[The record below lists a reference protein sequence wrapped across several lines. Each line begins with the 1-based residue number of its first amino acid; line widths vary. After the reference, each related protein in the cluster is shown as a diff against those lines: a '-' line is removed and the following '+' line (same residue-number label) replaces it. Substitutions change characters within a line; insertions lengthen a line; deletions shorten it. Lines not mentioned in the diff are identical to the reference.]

1 MKIYFDKLY
10 KDDRK
15 SELCGLCVPFAKGV
29 LQESDVSTIRVL
41 DVDRSL
47 QTQAQITSKWDDGSI
62 RYIYLRFLADIPGN
76 DGKELLLTIKGDPE
90 YDRALETGTT
100 ALSKSA
106 SGSVDE
112 AQAPGSGSS
121 SQNCGSNVL
130 SYLNI
135 KESSGVITIANG
147 PLAFTLKN
155 ATDTLFDSFAYME
168 KTYDRSQFVGPYVTI
183 AGEKFDT
190 VFDEWK
196 VAQKGDIFA
205 ILQGYGRCIPK
216 STTLSGEGV
225 RFEMRL
231 SVTLGKP
238 WIDVGYRF
246 INCTD
251 GDVMPDDM
259 VFAIKSDPSADIDL
273 SSPAAS
279 DIAVDSTGCGDTKKT
294 CEDGDIITT
303 TGIKDL
309 PLYDFGESDP
319 CSGTGIRTIV
329 AKSNYR
335 TDFKISRTGQKLD
348 NIILAETLE
357 KVANEHF
364 AEVFYGTFFAD
375 YTDAKRNLGVCATVF
390 QAYQNFPKAVK
401 SDENGIVVYLI
412 PDQNLNRE
420 NTEAQP
426 VVFASGMARE
436 QRFLL
441 HFHEASEPI
450 YELDNRSI
458 IYQMPDEP
466 WIDPMEFA
474 KAGVMPDI
482 FLNIDDQI
490 DDVELCLT
498 EKADAH
504 ARCYGML
511 NFGDGPDPGYTA
523 QGRGAGNLVWTNNE
537 YDFPHAMFMMY
548 ARTGVRRFLDYAN
561 IAAQH
566 WMDVDVCHYSSDPL
580 RMGGQWEHT
589 RRHTGGSEEGKGCKG
604 EMVCSHEWVEGLL
617 DLYHF
622 TGDERALETA
632 IGIGENVRRLLETPM
647 YQVPGESSARETGW
661 ALRTLTALFL
671 ETHDPKWTEKC
682 EWILSQFKAWN
693 ERYGNWLSP
702 YTDNTTIRVG
712 FMISVAVGSLMR
724 YYRAVPSEE
733 LKELMLCAID
743 DLTENF
749 MTRQGIFVYKE
760 LPSLSRNG
768 TNTLLLEAMAIGYEL
783 TGDDKYL
790 KFGKKTFDRSIVGT
804 GPSLGNKRI
813 VEDTVIAG
821 TGAPKNFAQSFLPI
835 TYFYVKM
842 VEANMLL

>member
-15 SELCGLCVPFAKGV
+15 SELCGLCIPFSKGA
-29 LQESDVSTIRVL
+29 LKESDVSTIRVL

-47 QTQAQITSKWDDGSI
+47 KTQAQITSKWDDGSI
-62 RYIYLRFLADIPGN
+62 RYIYLRFLADLPGN
-76 DGKELLLTIKGDPE
+76 EGKELLLTYKGDAE
-90 YDRALETGTT
+90 YDESPETGSSPQSTSCDSNLQNGESCQQDSIHIEQT
-100 ALSKSA
+100 A
-106 SGSVDE
+106 DT
-112 AQAPGSGSS
+112 
-121 SQNCGSNVL
+121 
-130 SYLNI
+130 
-135 KESSGVITIANG
+135 ITVSNG
-147 PLAFTLKN
+147 PLKFTLRN
-155 ATDTLFDSFAYME
+155 STNTLFDSFAAME
-168 KTYDRSQFVGPYVTI
+168 KNYDSSQFVGPYVTI

-190 VFDEWK
+190 AFDEWK
-196 VAQKGDIFA
+196 VVQKGDIFTV
-205 ILQGYGRCIPK
+205 LRGNGRCIPR
-216 STTLSGEGV
+216 STELSGEGIK
-225 RFEMRL
+225 FEMRL
-231 SVTLGKP
+231 SVTLEKP

-251 GDVMPDDM
+251 GDVMPDDI
-259 VFAIKSDPSADIDL
+259 VFAIKSGPDAELDL
-273 SSPAAS
+273 SSPVAT
-279 DIAVDSTGCGDTKKT
+279 DMIVDSTGCGDTKKT
-294 CEDGDIITT
+294 SEDGDIITT
-303 TGIKDL
+303 TGTKDL
-309 PLYDFGESDP
+309 PLYDFSTADIQ
-319 CSGTGIRTIV
+319 SGQDTNNTDIRTIA

-335 TDFKISRTGQKLD
+335 TDFKISRTGKTLE
-348 NIILAETLE
+348 NIILAEILE
-357 KVANEHF
+357 KTANEHF

-390 QAYQNFPKAVK
+390 QAFQNYPKAVK
-401 SDENGIVVYLI
+401 SDENGVVIYLI
-412 PDQNLNRE
+412 PDQNINRE
-420 NTEAQP
+420 KTMAQP
-426 VVFASGMARE
+426 VVFTSGMARE

-482 FLNIDDQI
+482 FLNIEDQI
-490 DDVELCLT
+490 DDVELCLI

-537 YDFPHAMFMMY
+537 YDFPHAMYMMY
-548 ARTGVRRFLDYAN
+548 ARSGIRRFLDYAN

-589 RRHTGGSEEGKGCKG
+589 RRHTGGSEEGRGCKG

-632 IGIGENVRRLLETPM
+632 LGIGENVRRLLETPM

-671 ETHDPKWTEKC
+671 ETHDTKWTEKC

-693 ERYGNWLSP
+693 DRYGNWLSP
-702 YTDNTTIRVG
+702 YTDNTAIRVG

-724 YYRAVPSEE
+724 YYRAFPSDE
-733 LKELMLCAID
+733 LRSLMLGAID

-749 MTRQGIFVYKE
+749 MTGQGIFVYKE

-790 KFGKKTFDRSIVGT
+790 RFGKKTFDRSIVGT

-813 VEDTVIAG
+813 VEDAVIAG

-835 TYFYVKM
+835 TYFYVKL
-842 VEANMLL
+842 VESNLLL